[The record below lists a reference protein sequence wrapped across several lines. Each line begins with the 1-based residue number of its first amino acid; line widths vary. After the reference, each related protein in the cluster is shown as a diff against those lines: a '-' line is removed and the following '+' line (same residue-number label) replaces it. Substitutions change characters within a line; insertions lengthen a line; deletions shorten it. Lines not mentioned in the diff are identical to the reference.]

1 MKIFS
6 NSTLF
11 NYVWINQKVSV
22 FILPIL
28 ILNVNIFYV
37 SYKLNNLFIFQLRI
51 IVNSLRDL
59 VNAFVPSGK
68 IMQIVDQKL
77 VRNIISHNKF

>member
-11 NYVWINQKVSV
+11 NYVWRNQKVSV

-59 VNAFVPSGK
+59 VNAFVPTGK

-77 VRNIISHNKF
+77 VRNIISHEKF